1 MLALKILLG
10 LVLLIVLALWIPV
23 GAELSFEESL
33 TVRLKWLFLKLQIHP
48 AKEKPAKKRAKKAQ
62 PAKAKAPA
70 KGKKPKQKL
79 DTQTV
84 LEIIEFAPELLGK
97 IGTLLSKI
105 LRCLTVKQLTL
116 HIIVR
121 GEDAHK
127 TAESY
132 GRLNAGLHGG
142 LAVLRNFVK
151 IRRMDIRLTPDFS
164 GGGESE
170 VRAYILLRAIP
181 ARLLGAAFSF
191 AIIAAWR
198 FLRILMKNKAQS
210 KDRLKGGTLA

>member
-10 LVLLIVLALWIPV
+10 LVLLIALVLWIPI

-48 AKEKPAKKRAKKAQ
+48 VKEKPAKAKKAK
-62 PAKAKAPA
+62 PAKPEAPA
-70 KGKKPKQKL
+70 KKKKPKQKL

-84 LEIIEFAPELLGK
+84 LEIIELAPELLGK
-97 IGTLLSKI
+97 IGTLLSKL
-105 LRCLTVKQLTL
+105 LRRLQVKQLTL

-151 IRRMDIRLTPDFS
+151 IRRTDIRLTPDFS
-164 GGGESE
+164 GSGESE

-181 ARLLGAAFSF
+181 ARLLGAVLSF
-191 AIIAAWR
+191 AITAAWR
-198 FLRILMKNKAQS
+198 FLRILMKNKSQT